1 MIRPRIVVLA
11 TTASIALAGVG
22 AAAPAALAG
31 SHWSEKKCE
40 SVYNAWYKAHFNP
53 KKTTTPK
60 QNKQLNAF
68 LNGLEKNHHCE
79 LRG

>member
-11 TTASIALAGVG
+11 TTASLALAG
-22 AAAPAALAG
+22 AAAPSALAG

-40 SVYNAWYKAHFNP
+40 NVYNAWYKAHVNP
-53 KKTTTPK
+53 KKTMTPK

-68 LNGLEKNHHCE
+68 VEGLEKNHHCE